1 MTQNKDEERK
11 CTRCGTLSDED
22 EVMRRKTRRT
32 CTGFSRCSN
41 LWTIALL
48 MTRKPVAQGLINKL
62 ERPYI
67 RLCYESDYTKAD
79 SLVHTSCANIA
90 LIEIAETGRYDAEF
104 CLALCS
110 RLHDKIRSCKLLIMC
125 PEQDEL
131 SIAAAIDSK
140 QEGIIEDFVFYD
152 ASIDYLAS
160 KLLIA

>member
-1 MTQNKDEERK
+1 MH
-11 CTRCGTLSDED
+11 
-22 EVMRRKTRRT
+22 
-32 CTGFSRCSN
+32 
-41 LWTIALL
+41 TIVLL
-48 MTRKPVAQGLINKL
+48 MTRTPVAQGLIKKL
-62 ERPYI
+62 ERPSI

-79 SLVHTSCANIA
+79 NLVHVNGANIA
-90 LIEIAETGRYDAEF
+90 LIEIAETGIYDAKF

-110 RLHDKIRSCKLLIMC
+110 RLHNKVRSCKILLMC

-131 SIAAAIDSK
+131 SIATAIDGK